1 MLIFSLLLSGVS
13 VSSVKAL
20 GERLQTDEV
29 GFALN
34 YEKLQNTL
42 ASMIDSSLLRLDSLG
57 QKIVNNQY
65 LDEEDK
71 QSVLSSLDEIKTALS
86 SYKARVLTASSL
98 AELQVIN
105 QEILT
110 YLKDNKDVFKEN
122 IIATIIAIGD
132 KVVEQAEELKKII
145 KSTLSVLKVACH
157 DEAENI
163 NQLEGLLVKLE
174 NQIAE
179 LQIAIDNKDA
189 AGVKQSVKNLEGTT
203 QEVLIIVNQLYE
215 SCDIPL
221 G

>member
-1 MLIFSLLLSGVS
+1 LLIFSLLLSGVS